1 MSEDRLVDLETR
13 LAYQDQLVDELNK
26 LVYEQDKR
34 LRKLEETC
42 KELSKQF
49 TSLAED
55 SGVTEY
61 DDQPPPHY

>member
-1 MSEDRLVDLETR
+1 MSEERLVDLETR
-13 LAYQDQLVDELNK
+13 LAYQDQLVEALNK

-34 LRKLEETC
+34 VRKLEATC

-49 TSLAED
+49 TTLSEDPGIAEN
-55 SGVTEY
+55 